1 LFGPA
6 LPLALRPLHLPPTPL
21 TSRQKKDFKKKKKKN
36 WRIVDSKGKASEI
49 NIIISRKTMTK
60 ENVLIIAL
68 QVNWFY

>member
-1 LFGPA
+1 LGHLSPLLSALFIFPL
-6 LPLALRPLHLPPTPL
+6 LPSLPD
-21 TSRQKKDFKKKKKKN
+21 RKKILKRKKKKN